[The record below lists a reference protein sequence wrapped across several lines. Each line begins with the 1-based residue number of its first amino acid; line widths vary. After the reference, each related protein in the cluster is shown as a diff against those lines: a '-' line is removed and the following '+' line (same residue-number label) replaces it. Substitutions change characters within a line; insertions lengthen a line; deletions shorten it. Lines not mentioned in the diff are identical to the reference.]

1 MMRCNEIEEEN
12 QQLEDRVLLEMTLNI
27 STYPFRGRFLF
38 SEGPKLLPNS
48 RGTIT
53 RQTTQ
58 RSLHSRWFAIRIT
71 NTRLHTARALGAR
84 LGLGLMSD
92 ISREIHH
99 NPLGLRTRLHDH
111 LVAPLGSE
119 MPGGRNYYY
128 ESLFF
133 NYTPYRFPS
142 TSSPLDSQT
151 FSSLSSGK
159 EIRWC
164 RGIDSTK
171 CYIVRFLK

>member
-12 QQLEDRVLLEMTLNI
+12 QQLEDRVLFEMTLNI

-58 RSLHSRWFAIRIT
+58 HSLHSRWFAIRIT

-133 NYTPYRFPS
+133 NYTPYRFPPHP
-142 TSSPLDSQT
+142 PLWIARL
-151 FSSLSSGK
+151 FPAYHLGK
-159 EIRWC
+159 
-164 RGIDSTK
+164 
-171 CYIVRFLK
+171 RFDGVEG